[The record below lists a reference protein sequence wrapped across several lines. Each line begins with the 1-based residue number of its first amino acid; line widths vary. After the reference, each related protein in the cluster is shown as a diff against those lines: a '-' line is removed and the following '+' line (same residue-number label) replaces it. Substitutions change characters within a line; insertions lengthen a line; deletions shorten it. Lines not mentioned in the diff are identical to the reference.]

1 MHVHHAN
8 QPVPMQQLVETR
20 QTQAA
25 REAETRRKL
34 SLFLV
39 GSEEAS
45 EEQGGGRQEREEPPR
60 RREEAD
66 EGEFAHAFS
75 VVV

>member
-20 QTQAA
+20 QSPAA
-25 REAETRRKL
+25 KEAEMRRKI

-39 GSEEAS
+39 GGGEESEERGSA
-45 EEQGGGRQEREEPPR
+45 RREREESPQ
-60 RREEAD
+60 RREEAED
-66 EGEFAHAFS
+66 GEFAHTFS

>member
-1 MHVHHAN
+1 MHVHHMN
-8 QPVPMQQLVETR
+8 QAVPMQQLVETR

-25 REAETRRKL
+25 REAETRRKI
-34 SLFLV
+34 SMFLV
-39 GSEEAS
+39 GGEEES
-45 EEQGGGRQEREEPPR
+45 EEQGGARREREEKPR
-60 RREEAD
+60 RRDEAD